1 MCLDGIKKGR
11 LLDVG
16 CGNGRFLA
24 IMRDAGWEVLGVDV
38 DPLSAKIAKEQFGV
52 PVIVG
57 TLAEA
62 GLPDESFDAV
72 TLNHVIEHVY
82 DPIALLRECHR
93 VLKPQGRVV
102 VVTPNVE
109 SMGHQVFRGYWRGLE
124 PPRHLYLFALR
135 TLRICAA
142 KSGLHIKALRTSS
155 RSARF
160 IWTVSHTIKEKGRF
174 SDSDVTWRLRIKG
187 LAFQAREMVALRAS
201 EGAGE
206 ELILIGL
213 RSV

>member
-16 CGNGRFLA
+16 CGNGSFLA
-24 IMRDAGWEVLGVDV
+24 MMRDAGWDVQGVEP
-38 DPLSAKIAKEQFGV
+38 DPVGGRIAQERFGV

-62 GLPDESFDAV
+62 RLNDQSFDAV
-72 TLNHVIEHVY
+72 TLSHVIEHVHN
-82 DPIALLRECHR
+82 PVALLQECHR
-93 VLKPQGRVV
+93 VLKPGGRLV

-109 SMGHQVFRGYWRGLE
+109 SRGHQVFGEHWRDLD
-124 PPRHLYLFALR
+124 PPRHLYLFSLR

-142 KSGLHIKALRTSS
+142 KSGLDINALRTSS
-155 RSARF
+155 RSARL
-160 IWTVSHTIKEKGRF
+160 IWAVSRTIDNKGRF